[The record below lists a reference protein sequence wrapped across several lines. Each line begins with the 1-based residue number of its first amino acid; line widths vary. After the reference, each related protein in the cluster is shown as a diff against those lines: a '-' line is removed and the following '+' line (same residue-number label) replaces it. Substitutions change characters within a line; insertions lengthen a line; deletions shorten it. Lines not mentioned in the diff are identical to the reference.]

1 MPDYWPHLNAI
12 HEARGRAYAELIGMD
27 AKDAYIVDLNC
38 GKAPVFL
45 YVASYA
51 SYYGNDNQPD
61 FILELQSLSKERPAT
76 FEFKNDID
84 VIVDR
89 CDVLMLLGSGAHSLN
104 GGPSV
109 ESRNDFTT
117 FIRLMNEHKPK
128 ILILEFVLEL
138 TKETG
143 YQSAIA
149 PIMSDIQKAGYSE
162 EKKLDI
168 TFGQGSYMRR
178 VAWKWRRN

>member
-12 HEARGRAYAELIGMD
+12 REARGRAYAELIGAD

-38 GKAPVFL
+38 GKAPVFP
-45 YVASYA
+45 YVESYA

-61 FILELQSLSKERPAT
+61 FILELKELSNGKPAT
-76 FEFKNDID
+76 FEFKDDVD

-89 CDVLMLLGSGAHSLN
+89 CDVLILLGSGAASLN

-117 FIRLMNEHKPK
+117 FLRLMNDNKPK
-128 ILILEFVLEL
+128 ILILEFVLEVTL
-138 TKETG
+138 EDSYKT
-143 YQSAIA
+143 AIV
-149 PIMSDIQKAGYSE
+149 PLMTEIQKSGYTE
-162 EKKLDI
+162 DK
-168 TFGQGSYMRR
+168 
-178 VAWKWRRN
+178 